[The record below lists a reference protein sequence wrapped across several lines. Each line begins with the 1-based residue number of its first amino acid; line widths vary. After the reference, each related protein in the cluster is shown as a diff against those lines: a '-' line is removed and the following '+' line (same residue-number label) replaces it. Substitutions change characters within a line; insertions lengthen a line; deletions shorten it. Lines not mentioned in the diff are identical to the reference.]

1 MISLDISVLY
11 QIIIFVLLWLI
22 LSRVLFRPYLDLLDE
37 RERRTAGARH
47 DSSELEREGA
57 RLKAEYEE
65 KIAQA
70 RAAGTAVKDAIV
82 QQGRHERETLL
93 QQARAEAALTLE
105 SARREVQ
112 KQLARERGLLATEV
126 AEVARDMVAKVL
138 GRRAG

>member
-22 LSRVLFRPYLDLLDE
+22 LSRVLFRPYLELLDE

-47 DSSELEREGA
+47 DSDELEHEGA

-70 RAAGTAVKDAIV
+70 RAAGTAAKDVIV
-82 QQGRHERETLL
+82 QQGRQARERLL
-93 QQARAEAALTLE
+93 QQAREEAALTLE

-112 KQLARERGLLATEV
+112 RQLAREHGLLATEV
-126 AEVARDMVAKVL
+126 AEVARDMVGKIL
-138 GRRAG
+138 GRRVG

>member
-112 KQLARERGLLATEV
+112 RQLARERGLLATEV